1 MKSRIILKFA
11 VIAFIIMGITT
22 SCQQKVDEKTT
33 FDVSLIDK
41 NFEPAHDFYHYV
53 NNGWLEKY
61 PLPDD
66 ESRYGSFDQL
76 AKETSKKVQS
86 LVEELAS
93 TDHEQGTIEQKIGD
107 FYAL

>member
-1 MKSRIILKFA
+1 MKSSIMLKFA

-22 SCQQKVDEKTT
+22 SCKQKVDEETT
-33 FDVSLIDK
+33 LDVSLIDK
-41 NFEPAHDFYHYV
+41 SFDPAQDFYHYA
-53 NNGWLEKY
+53 NNGWLEKH

-86 LVEELAS
+86 LVEE
-93 TDHEQGTIEQKIGD
+93 
-107 FYAL
+107 